1 MLPLQILYI
10 ISGFIALSAGGFQ
23 LSKLLKKKNSDE
35 FNLGTWLMWTGTQ
48 TVSAAYAI
56 SLGDMLLVFT
66 SVAWVTFYFMMSVLI
81 IRFSSSHHTLF
92 KSVRPY
98 NKADDTPMP
107 LPIEIAPDSAEQL
120 ELTTEPVK

>member
-10 ISGFIALSAGGFQ
+10 ASGFVALSAGGFQ

-48 TVSAAYAI
+48 AVSTTYAV
-56 SLGDMLLVFT
+56 SLGDPLLVVM
-66 SVAWVTFYFMMSVLI
+66 SAAWVSFYLMMSVLI
-81 IRFSSSHHTLF
+81 IRYSTSPHTLF

-98 NKADDTPMP
+98 NRAKDVGM
-107 LPIEIAPDSAEQL
+107 PIEIAPDAASAL
-120 ELTTEPVK
+120 ELTAEPVAAK

>member
-10 ISGFIALSAGGFQ
+10 TSGFIALSAGGFQ

-48 TVSAAYAI
+48 GVSAAYAI
-56 SLGDMLLVFT
+56 SLGDILLVFT
-66 SVAWVTFYFMMSVLI
+66 SVAWVTFYLMMSVLI
-81 IRFSSSHHTLF
+81 IRFSSSHYTLF

-98 NKADDTPMP
+98 NKAHDAPMP
-107 LPIEIAPDSAEQL
+107 LPIEIAPDSAAQL
-120 ELTTEPVK
+120 ELATESAK